1 MCRRVKDLH
10 FFLLPCCA
18 CEPNMVLRARALRME
33 SVIPV
38 KQFGQTCLS
47 VHGASSAVPSDVDLQ
62 QYEGALEKQSVY
74 ILPQLGTNII
84 QLLLFSFN
92 SGDGGKG
99 V

>member
-1 MCRRVKDLH
+1 MYRRVKDLP

-18 CEPNMVLRARALRME
+18 CEPNMVLRAQALCME

-38 KQFGQTCLS
+38 KQFRQTYLS
-47 VHGASSAVPSDVDLQ
+47 VLGASSAVPSVVNLQ
-62 QYEGALEKQSVY
+62 QYEGALEKQSAY
-74 ILPQLGTNII
+74 IFPQLGTNII

-92 SGDGGKG
+92 SGDSGKG